1 MRKLRAPASAAVDRR
16 DDSSESSGIAARS
29 SRTAA
34 PTRSEYRPSQ
44 KRLSATRLG
53 RSNVARLTPMGDTLD
68 GISERWGSAVSPT
81 TQTSLLLPPPS
92 RVTSRE
98 PVDDDTRPSPP
109 GSTS

>member
-1 MRKLRAPASAAVDRR
+1 MKLRAPVNAAVERR
-16 DDSSESSGIAARS
+16 DDSSDSSGIAARS

-34 PTRSEYRPSQ
+34 STRSAYRPSQ
-44 KRLSATRLG
+44 YRLSATRLG
-53 RSNVARLTPMGDTLD
+53 RSNVARLTAMGDTPA
-68 GISERWGSAVSPT
+68 GISGRWGSAASPA